1 MPVTFIGTSH
11 IAQDSVDEIKKAF
24 LDNDPDI
31 VGVELDHQR
40 LHALLSDQ
48 KPNYSPRMIGKIG
61 LKGYLF
67 AIIGSYLQRKLGR
80 MVGVQ
85 PGSDMKQAVVLAK
98 NNQKQVLL
106 MDRNLQTTL
115 KRFSKQLTWKERWR
129 FLGDLILRRGRGK
142 RMKIDLKK
150 VPPKQLVK
158 VLLDELKG
166 RYPTMHRILVEER
179 NEFMARR
186 LLAASLQ
193 HPDSKILAIIGA
205 GHLQGV
211 QERYHQLLEQHEAQ
225 HS

>member
-24 LDNDPDI
+24 LEQDPDI
-31 VGVELDHQR
+31 VAVELDRQR
-40 LHALLSDQ
+40 LQALLSDQ
-48 KPNYSPRMIGKIG
+48 KPNYSPRMIGRIG

-67 AIIGSYLQRKLGR
+67 AIIGSYFQRKLGR

-115 KRFSKQLTWKERWR
+115 KRFSKQLTRKEKWR
-129 FLGDLILRRGRGK
+129 FLGDLLFGK
-142 RMKIDLKK
+142 RRAKRMNIDLKK
-150 VPPKQLVK
+150 VPPRKLVTI
-158 VLLDELKG
+158 LLDELKG
-166 RYPTMHRILVEER
+166 RYPTMHRVLVEER

-186 LLAASLQ
+186 LAAASLQ
-193 HPDSKILAIIGA
+193 HSDSTILAVLGA

-211 QERYHQLLEQHEAQ
+211 QERYHQLLEEQAQ

>member
-11 IAQDSVDEIKKAF
+11 IAEDSVNEIKKAF
-24 LDNDPDI
+24 LEQDPDI
-31 VGVELDHQR
+31 VAVELDRQR

-48 KPNYSPRMIGKIG
+48 KPSYSPRMIGRIG

-67 AIIGSYLQRKLGR
+67 AIIGSYFQRKLGR

-115 KRFSKQLTWKERWR
+115 KRFSKQLTRKEKWR
-129 FLGDLILRRGRGK
+129 FLGDLLFGKRRAK

-150 VPPKQLVK
+150 VPPRKLVTL
-158 VLLDELKG
+158 LLDELKG

-186 LLAASLQ
+186 LAAATLQ
-193 HPDSKILAIIGA
+193 HPDKKMLAVLGA

-211 QERYHQLLEQHEAQ
+211 QGRYRQLLEEQAQ